1 MEKDGFNIPFET
13 FLGFGGDKVPDIDL
27 NFSGEYQANAHAY
40 CIEMFGSSHV
50 FRAGTIGT
58 VAEKTAFGYVKKYM
72 EEHDKK
78 AGAAEMNRLAAG
90 CVGVRRTTGQH
101 PGGLVVIPQENEI
114 WDFCPVQHPADD
126 PNADQITTHF
136 EYHSMEENLLKLDML
151 GHDDPTMIRMMED
164 LTGVDAKTI
173 PLDDKKT
180 MSIFTSSKV
189 LGYEDDKILGPTG
202 AVAVPEFNTRFTRG
216 VLLDTMPE
224 KFDFLVRI
232 SGYTHGTDVWLGNA
246 RDLITSKTATVDGT
260 IGCRDDIMIYLISC
274 GMPEKRAFKIMESVR
289 KGKGLPDGAEE
300 EMKNAGV
307 PDWYIGS
314 CKKIKYLFPKA
325 HAVAYVMMAFRIA
338 WFKVYH
344 PLAFYAAYFY
354 RRSQKGG
361 FDAVMM
367 TRGMDT
373 VLAHVE
379 AIDNN
384 ENATDKDEDLLTTLE
399 VVYEFYL
406 RGLEFLPI
414 DIYKSHAT
422 KFLIEDGKLRPPFV
436 SISGLGENAAISLM
450 EGREGKQFISLEEVA
465 AACPKVSKTHI
476 QMLKEAGAFGDLP
489 ETSQVTF
496 F

>member
-1 MEKDGFNIPFET
+1 
-13 FLGFGGDKVPDIDL
+13 
-27 NFSGEYQANAHAY
+27 
-40 CIEMFGSSHV
+40 
-50 FRAGTIGT
+50 
-58 VAEKTAFGYVKKYM
+58 
-72 EEHDKK
+72 
-78 AGAAEMNRLAAG
+78 
-90 CVGVRRTTGQH
+90 
-101 PGGLVVIPQENEI
+101 
-114 WDFCPVQHPADD
+114 
-126 PNADQITTHF
+126 
-136 EYHSMEENLLKLDML
+136 ML

-164 LTGVDAKTI
+164 MTGVDAKTI

-189 LGYEDDKILGPTG
+189 LGYENDKILGPTG

-216 VLLDTMPE
+216 VLLDTKPE

-246 RDLITSKTATVDGT
+246 KDLIVSGTARVDQT

-274 GMPEKRAFKIMESVR
+274 GLPEKRSFKIMEAVR
-289 KGKGLPDGAEE
+289 KGKGLPEGAEE
-300 EMKNAGV
+300 EMRAAGV
-307 PDWYIGS
+307 PEWYIGS

-361 FDAVMM
+361 FDAVLM
-367 TRGMDT
+367 TKGIEAVMANID
-373 VLAHVE
+373 

-384 ENATDKDEDLLTTLE
+384 DAATAKDEDLLTTLE

-406 RGLEFLPI
+406 RGLDFLPV
-414 DIYKSHAT
+414 DLYKSHAT

-436 SISGLGENAAISLM
+436 ALSGLGESAAWDLM
-450 EGREGKQFISLEEVA
+450 NGREGRSFISMEEVA
-465 AACPKVSKTHI
+465 IACPKVSKTHM
-476 QMLKEAGAFGDLP
+476 QMLKDAGAFGDMP
-489 ETSQVTF
+489 ETNQVSLF
-496 F
+496 